1 MVEIKSKSLIIGI
14 ILGFAAWLWAF
25 IIVGSAI
32 YDFIENK
39 PRPFD
44 FGFYVAML
52 IVTAIVSIAIFA
64 LYLWKY
70 EQNNPIISN
79 GWAIDAI
86 ILGIIIC
93 AMNFI
98 FDIIFFGLIMH
109 RNLILY
115 FFLETTTGY
124 AYPFIILEIL
134 IIAYLI
140 YGRKSQ

>member
-1 MVEIKSKSLIIGI
+1 MAEINSKSLIIGI

-25 IIVGSAI
+25 IIVGSSV

-44 FGFYVAML
+44 FGLYVAML
-52 IVTAIVSIAIFA
+52 IVTAIVSIVIFA

-70 EQNNPIISN
+70 EQNNPIISD

-98 FDIIFFGLIMH
+98 FDIIFFGLIAQ
-109 RNLILY
+109 RNLISY

-124 AYPFIILEIL
+124 AYPFIIFEIL

-140 YGRKSQ
+140 YGKRS

>member
-1 MVEIKSKSLIIGI
+1 MAEINSKSLIIGI

-25 IIVGSAI
+25 IIVGSSV

-44 FGFYVAML
+44 FGLYVAML
-52 IVTAIVSIAIFA
+52 IVTAIVSIVIFA

-70 EQNNPIISN
+70 EQNNPIISD

-98 FDIIFFGLIMH
+98 FDIIFFGLIAQ
-109 RNLILY
+109 RNLISY

-124 AYPFIILEIL
+124 AYPFIIFEIL

-140 YGRKSQ
+140 YGKKS

>member
-1 MVEIKSKSLIIGI
+1 MTKINSKSLIIGI

-25 IIVGSAI
+25 IIVGSAV

-39 PRPFD
+39 PRAFD
-44 FGFYVAML
+44 LGFYVAML
-52 IVTAIVSIAIFA
+52 IVTAIVSIVIFA

-70 EQNNPIISN
+70 EQNNPIIIN

-109 RNLILY
+109 MNLISY

>member
-1 MVEIKSKSLIIGI
+1 MAEINSKSLIIGI

-25 IIVGSAI
+25 IIVGSAV
-32 YDFIENK
+32 YDFTANK
-39 PRPFD
+39 SRPFD
-44 FGFYVAML
+44 FGFYLAML
-52 IVTAIVSIAIFA
+52 IVTAIVSIVIFA

-70 EQNNPIISN
+70 EQNNPIITN

-98 FDIIFFGLIMH
+98 FDIIFFGLIIH
-109 RNLILY
+109 RNLISY

>member
-1 MVEIKSKSLIIGI
+1 MAEINSKSLIIGI

-25 IIVGSAI
+25 IIVGSSV

-44 FGFYVAML
+44 FGLYVAML
-52 IVTAIVSIAIFA
+52 IVTAIVSIVIFA

-70 EQNNPIISN
+70 EQNNPIISD
-79 GWAIDAI
+79 GWGIDAI

-98 FDIIFFGLIMH
+98 FDIIFFGLIAQ
-109 RNLILY
+109 RNLISY

-124 AYPFIILEIL
+124 AYPFIIFEIL

-140 YGRKSQ
+140 YGKKS

>member
-1 MVEIKSKSLIIGI
+1 MAEINSKSLIIGI

-25 IIVGSAI
+25 IIVGSSV

-44 FGFYVAML
+44 FGLYVAML
-52 IVTAIVSIAIFA
+52 IVTAIVSIVIFA

-70 EQNNPIISN
+70 EQNNQIITN

-109 RNLILY
+109 RNLISY
-115 FFLETTTGY
+115 FVLVTTTGY

-140 YGRKSQ
+140 YGRKS

>member
-1 MVEIKSKSLIIGI
+1 
-14 ILGFAAWLWAF
+14 
-25 IIVGSAI
+25 
-32 YDFIENK
+32 
-39 PRPFD
+39 
-44 FGFYVAML
+44 
-52 IVTAIVSIAIFA
+52 AIVSIVIFA

-70 EQNNPIISN
+70 EQNNPIISD

-98 FDIIFFGLIMH
+98 FDIIFFGLIAQ
-109 RNLILY
+109 RNLISY

-124 AYPFIILEIL
+124 AYPFIIFEIL

-140 YGRKSQ
+140 YGKKS

>member
-1 MVEIKSKSLIIGI
+1 MVEINDKSLIIGI
-14 ILGFAAWLWAF
+14 ILGFLAWLWAF
-25 IIVGSAI
+25 IIVGSAV
-32 YDFIENK
+32 YDFAANK

-52 IVTAIVSIAIFA
+52 IVTAIISIVIFA

-70 EQNNPIISN
+70 EQNNPIVAN
-79 GWAIDAI
+79 GWAIDAL
-86 ILGIIIC
+86 ILGLIIC

-98 FDIIFFGLIMH
+98 FDIIFFGLIIQ
-109 RNLILY
+109 RNLISY

-124 AYPFIILEIL
+124 AYPLIILEIL

-140 YGRKSQ
+140 YGRKS

>member
-1 MVEIKSKSLIIGI
+1 MAEINSKSLIIGI

-25 IIVGSAI
+25 IIVGSAV
-32 YDFIENK
+32 YDFAANK

-44 FGFYVAML
+44 FGFYLAML
-52 IVTAIVSIAIFA
+52 IVTAIVSIVIFA

-70 EQNNPIISN
+70 EQNNPIITN

-109 RNLILY
+109 RNLISY

>member
-79 GWAIDAI
+79 GWGR
-86 ILGIIIC
+86 IL
-93 AMNFI
+93 
-98 FDIIFFGLIMH
+98 H
-109 RNLILY
+109 RMDYRSLPPRRQTILP
-115 FFLETTTGY
+115 FTT
-124 AYPFIILEIL
+124 
-134 IIAYLI
+134 
-140 YGRKSQ
+140 S

>member
-1 MVEIKSKSLIIGI
+1 MAEINSKSLIIGI

-25 IIVGSAI
+25 IIVGSSV
-32 YDFIENK
+32 YDFIDNK

-44 FGFYVAML
+44 FGLYVAML
-52 IVTAIVSIAIFA
+52 IVTAIVSIVIFA

-70 EQNNPIISN
+70 EQNNPIISD

-98 FDIIFFGLIMH
+98 FDIIFFGLIAQ
-109 RNLILY
+109 RNLISY

-124 AYPFIILEIL
+124 AYPFIIFEIL

-140 YGRKSQ
+140 YGKKS